1 MLGPNPTGTW
11 LSRSMILGK
20 YIKVHCN
27 SRPRKIIILC
37 LFRRRA
43 HILREQVS
51 SEGLKSMINFKKS
64 AENETSPSPTSTS
77 PTPPSSASL
86 RDLQP
91 TGELSLSTFMGNSP
105 KDPLSS
111 QKTVPI
117 VYSEDKSNDTKKN
130 DMEAMAACTKDDVLF
145 RNWLI
150 RFINSQMLMKG
161 TYFPSNAQ
169 VFLYLHSIYE
179 NSIVRKER
187 CLKIPDFW
195 REKFKLQK

>member
-1 MLGPNPTGTW
+1 
-11 LSRSMILGK
+11 
-20 YIKVHCN
+20 
-27 SRPRKIIILC
+27 
-37 LFRRRA
+37 
-43 HILREQVS
+43 
-51 SEGLKSMINFKKS
+51 MINFKKS

-161 TYFPSNAQ
+161 TYFPSPNA
-169 VFLYLHSIYE
+169 VFFYLHSIYE

-187 CLKIPDFW
+187 CLKIADFW
-195 REKFKLQK
+195 REKIQTTKMRILGDFCTL

>member
-1 MLGPNPTGTW
+1 MHST
-11 LSRSMILGK
+11 K
-20 YIKVHCN
+20 CF
-27 SRPRKIIILC
+27 C
-37 LFRRRA
+37 FRRRA

-64 AENETSPSPTSTS
+64 AENETTPSPTSTS

-111 QKTVPI
+111 QKSVPI

-161 TYFPSNAQ
+161 KKLKF
-169 VFLYLHSIYE
+169 FYLQSIYE
-179 NSIVRKER
+179 NSITQY
-187 CLKIPDFW
+187 LKVPLKMDIFW
-195 REKFKLQK
+195 CDNS

>member
-1 MLGPNPTGTW
+1 MHST
-11 LSRSMILGK
+11 K
-20 YIKVHCN
+20 CF
-27 SRPRKIIILC
+27 C
-37 LFRRRA
+37 FRRRA

-64 AENETSPSPTSTS
+64 AENETTPSPTSTS

-111 QKTVPI
+111 QKSVPI

-161 TYFPSNAQ
+161 KKLKF
-169 VFLYLHSIYE
+169 FYLHSIYE
-179 NSIVRKER
+179 KLNNTVFDSPLKNLVRQFLIDVE
-187 CLKIPDFW
+187 
-195 REKFKLQK
+195 ET

>member
-1 MLGPNPTGTW
+1 MHST
-11 LSRSMILGK
+11 K
-20 YIKVHCN
+20 CF
-27 SRPRKIIILC
+27 C
-37 LFRRRA
+37 FRRRA

-64 AENETSPSPTSTS
+64 AENETTPSPTSTS

-111 QKTVPI
+111 QKSVPI

-161 TYFPSNAQ
+161 KKLKF
-169 VFLYLHSIYE
+169 FYLHSIYE
-179 NSIVRKER
+179 NSILKNGHFLVRKFIIDE
-187 CLKIPDFW
+187 
-195 REKFKLQK
+195 EET

>member
-1 MLGPNPTGTW
+1 M
-11 LSRSMILGK
+11 
-20 YIKVHCN
+20 
-27 SRPRKIIILC
+27 
-37 LFRRRA
+37 
-43 HILREQVS
+43 S

-64 AENETSPSPTSTS
+64 AENETTPSPTSTS

-111 QKTVPI
+111 QKSVPI

-161 TYFPSNAQ
+161 SSK
-169 VFLYLHSIYE
+169 HS
-179 NSIVRKER
+179 
-187 CLKIPDFW
+187 FGH
-195 REKFKLQK
+195 

>member
-1 MLGPNPTGTW
+1 M
-11 LSRSMILGK
+11 
-20 YIKVHCN
+20 
-27 SRPRKIIILC
+27 
-37 LFRRRA
+37 
-43 HILREQVS
+43 S

-64 AENETSPSPTSTS
+64 ENETTAGGTSSSPTSTS
-77 PTPPSSASL
+77 PTPPSSAAL

-91 TGELSLSTFMGNSP
+91 IGELSLSTFMGNSP

-111 QKTVPI
+111 QKSVPI

-161 TYFPSNAQ
+161 
-169 VFLYLHSIYE
+169 
-179 NSIVRKER
+179 NS
-187 CLKIPDFW
+187 
-195 REKFKLQK
+195 

>member
-1 MLGPNPTGTW
+1 MLGPNPTGIW
-11 LSRSMILGK
+11 PSHSMILGM
-20 YIKVHCN
+20 
-27 SRPRKIIILC
+27 SRILQIFHNLC
-37 LFRRRA
+37 KLFCFRRRA

-64 AENETSPSPTSTS
+64 AENETTPSPTSTS

-111 QKTVPI
+111 QKSVPI

-161 TYFPSNAQ
+161 KFSSVQ
-169 VFLYLHSIYE
+169 FLSYLHSIYE
-179 NSIVRKER
+179 NSIE
-187 CLKIPDFW
+187 
-195 REKFKLQK
+195 

>member
-1 MLGPNPTGTW
+1 M
-11 LSRSMILGK
+11 
-20 YIKVHCN
+20 
-27 SRPRKIIILC
+27 
-37 LFRRRA
+37 
-43 HILREQVS
+43 S

-64 AENETSPSPTSTS
+64 ENETAAAATAGGGGSSSSPTSTS
-77 PTPPSSASL
+77 PTPPSSASAL

-91 TGELSLSTFMGNSP
+91 IGELSLSTFMGNSP

-111 QKTVPI
+111 QKSVPI

-161 TYFPSNAQ
+161 T
-169 VFLYLHSIYE
+169 
-179 NSIVRKER
+179 
-187 CLKIPDFW
+187 
-195 REKFKLQK
+195 